1 MFSALLSKDYK
12 GVVMVQ
18 DLTPEQ
24 YGRRILKVCRNY
36 YFRAGEQ
43 LLPLMLYVALL
54 FSNELQPEDV
64 SDGLR

>member
-1 MFSALLSKDYK
+1 
-12 GVVMVQ
+12 MVQ